1 LERFEG
7 LLTRIMGRYWRDWL
21 QECFGGRPALQ
32 VKSSRGSGPSAE
44 TSFPLVAAQPRPK
57 LLYAVT
63 IFASA
68 FLLFQA
74 QPMIAKMILPQMGG
88 AASVWLICLLFFQA
102 VLMLGYA
109 YAHVLTRTVAAKVQR
124 RIHAALLAG
133 SFVSLRFLLHISRNF
148 GSHSSPE
155 ARVLL
160 LLVSSVG
167 FPYFLLSSTTPLLQ
181 AWYAQALDSGA
192 TYRFYALSNAGSL
205 LALLS
210 YPLAIEPLLSSSRQ
224 AIGWAAAYAG
234 FAILCGMTAF
244 SSAATSYESALKSSA
259 RPGWRSLTLWACLAA
274 CGSALLLGITSH
286 ISQNIAPVPLLWI
299 IPLTLYLLSFILCFE
314 GHNWYRRGF
323 FLRLLA
329 VALGAMTYALSQD
342 FSNLPLRVLVP
353 LFCGGLFVC
362 CMVCHGELARLKPAP
377 DHLTT
382 FYFMCSLGGV
392 LGAVFVATLAPHIF
406 AGFYELPI
414 TLGFCTVL
422 VLFILRRDPDE
433 PFYRARWS
441 VLWFGTVAL
450 AGAIIAGLC
459 LDMREQAAGTE
470 AMVRNFYGVLRVRD
484 QKMQIEDDEDEG
496 TSSTHFISYRRLI
509 NGTITHGL
517 QFLSPELRDEP
528 TTYYSRSSGV
538 GIALET
544 AGKSGSLRVGAIGLG
559 AGTIAAYGRPGDRF
573 TFYEINP
580 LVIQV
585 ANEEFSFLRDS
596 RAQVT
601 TVLGDARLTLQ
612 SQPPQNYDL
621 LVVDA
626 FSGDAIPI
634 HLLTREAFLL
644 YFRQLKTN
652 GLLLVHVSNKHLD
665 LPPVVWGSANSL
677 GKSAALVDNGPDRK
691 RGISSSTWIV
701 VGQGDLFDQLRGRG
715 KALDG
720 ARRELWTD
728 DHSSLLPILK

>member
-1 LERFEG
+1 MKPNRVS
-7 LLTRIMGRYWRDWL
+7 
-21 QECFGGRPALQ
+21 RPNA
-32 VKSSRGSGPSAE
+32 GTA
-44 TSFPLVAAQPRPK
+44 FFLVAVPSGTK

-68 FLLFQA
+68 FLLFQV
-74 QPMIAKMILPQMGG
+74 QPMIAKMILPKMGG
-88 AASVWLICLLFFQA
+88 AASVWLVCLLFFQA
-102 VLMLGYA
+102 VLMLGYT
-109 YAHVLTRTVAAKVQR
+109 YAHVLTRTVAARIQR

-133 SFVSLRFLLHISRNF
+133 SFISLRFLLHISRNF
-148 GSHSSPE
+148 GSHNSPE
-155 ARVLL
+155 VRVLL
-160 LLVSSVG
+160 LLASSVG

-181 AWYAQALDSGA
+181 AWYAQTLDASA
-192 TYRFYALSNAGSL
+192 PYRFYALSNAGSL

-210 YPLAIEPLLSSSRQ
+210 YPLAIESLLSSSRQ

-244 SSAATSYESALKSSA
+244 SSTATSYQSALKSGG
-259 RPGWRSLTLWACLAA
+259 RPRWRSLTLWVCLAA

-286 ISQNIAPVPLLWI
+286 ISQNIAPLPLLWI

-314 GHNWYRRGF
+314 GRNWYRREF

-329 VALGAMTYALSQD
+329 VVLGAMTYALSQD
-342 FSNLPLRVLVP
+342 FANLPLRVLIP

-362 CMVCHGELARLKPAP
+362 CMVCHGELARLKPSP

-382 FYFMCSLGGV
+382 FYLMCSLGGV
-392 LGAVFVATLAPHIF
+392 LGAVFVAIVAPHIF

-414 TLGFCTVL
+414 TLAFCTLL
-422 VLFILRRDPDE
+422 VLLILQRDPE
-433 PFYRARWS
+433 GPFYPARWS
-441 VLWFGTVAL
+441 VLSLGVVAL
-450 AGAIIAGLC
+450 TGAIIGGLC
-459 LDMREQAAGTE
+459 LDIREQAAGTH

-484 QKMQIEDDEDEG
+484 QNMQVDDDDAEG
-496 TSSTHFISYRRLI
+496 TGSRHFISYRRLI

-517 QFLSPELRDEP
+517 QFLSPEWRDEP

-538 GIALET
+538 GIALQT
-544 AGKSGSLRVGAIGLG
+544 MGRSGPLRVGAIGLG

-580 LVIQV
+580 LVIQL
-585 ANEEFSFLRDS
+585 ANEQFSFLRDS

-612 SQPPQNYDL
+612 SQAPQNYDL

-634 HLLTREAFLL
+634 HLLTREAFVL

-652 GLLLVHVSNKHLD
+652 GLLLVHVSNKHLN

-677 GKSAALVDNGPDRK
+677 GKSAVLIDNGPDSK
-691 RGISSSTWIV
+691 HGISSSTWIV
-701 VGQGDLFDQLRGRG
+701 VGQGPLFEELRGRG
-715 KALDG
+715 KALDST
-720 ARRELWTD
+720 RRELWSD

>member
-1 LERFEG
+1 
-7 LLTRIMGRYWRDWL
+7 MGRYWREWL
-21 QECFGGRPALQ
+21 QERFGNRPALQ
-32 VKSSRGSGPSAE
+32 VKPFASSGPNAGENSLA
-44 TSFPLVAAQPRPK
+44 FGQAVPK

-68 FLLFQA
+68 FLLFQV
-74 QPMIAKMILPQMGG
+74 QPMIAKMILPQLGG
-88 AASVWLICLLFFQA
+88 AASVWIICLLFFQT

-109 YAHVLTRTVAAKVQR
+109 YADLLTRTVAAQLQH

-133 SFVSLRFLLHISRNF
+133 SFVSLRCLLHISRNF

-155 ARVLL
+155 VRVLL

-167 FPYFLLSSTTPLLQ
+167 FPYFVLSSTTPLLQ
-181 AWYAQALDSGA
+181 AWYTQALEA
-192 TYRFYALSNAGSL
+192 AVPYRFYALSNAGSL

-224 AIGWAAAYAG
+224 AIGWAVAYAC
-234 FAILCGMTAF
+234 FAILCGVTAF
-244 SSAATSYESALKSSA
+244 SSTATSYARQLKSSP
-259 RPGWRSLTLWACLAA
+259 RPTWRSLTLWACLAA
-274 CGSALLLGITSH
+274 CGSALLLGISNH

-299 IPLTLYLLSFILCFE
+299 FPLTLYLLTFILCFE
-314 GHNWYRRGF
+314 GGNWYRRPF

-329 VALGAMTYALSQD
+329 VALGAMTYALSSD

-377 DHLTT
+377 DNLTT
-382 FYFMCSLGGV
+382 FYLMCSLGGV
-392 LGAVFVATLAPHIF
+392 LGALFVAIGAPHIF

-414 TLGFCTVL
+414 TLAFCTVL
-422 VLFILRRDPDE
+422 VLLILHRDPE
-433 PFYRARWS
+433 GPFYRARWS
-441 VLWFGTVAL
+441 VPWLGIVVL
-450 AGAIIAGLC
+450 AGAIIVGLF
-459 LDMREQAAGTE
+459 LDIRGQAAGTH

-484 QKMQIEDDEDEG
+484 QEMQVKEQDDEEPP
-496 TSSTHFISYRRLI
+496 STHIVSYRRLM

-517 QFLSPELRDEP
+517 QFLSPELRDQP
-528 TTYYSRSSGV
+528 TTYYSRTSGV
-538 GIALET
+538 GVALEA
-544 AGKSGSLRVGAIGLG
+544 AGKSGPLRVGAIGLG
-559 AGTIAAYGRPGDRF
+559 AGTIAAYGRHGDQF

-580 LVIQV
+580 LVVQV
-585 ANEEFSFLRDS
+585 ANQEFSFLRDS

-601 TVLGDARLTLQ
+601 TILGDARLTLQ
-612 SQPPQNYDL
+612 SQPPQHYDL

-634 HLLTREAFLL
+634 HLLTREAFVL
-644 YFRQLKTN
+644 YFRQLKTG

-665 LPPVVWGSANSL
+665 LPPVVWGSASSL
-677 GKSAALVDNGPDRK
+677 GKRALLVNNGPDK
-691 RGISSSTWIV
+691 ERGISSSTWIM
-701 VGQGDLFDQLRGRG
+701 VGQGHLFDQLRSRG
-715 KALDG
+715 KTLDST
-720 ARRELWTD
+720 RRELWTD